1 MYDTSDYRA
10 HWPQYLPYPY
20 DITRDQ
26 GPVPNRNA
34 VDWPQSQWAPL
45 YLKPGSPSFQPYRYP
60 KDGELQRVKP
70 LYSTEDT
77 TLSSERFYFVPSA
90 NGGDTNAV
98 YESYMPLGDCGCGY
112 GCAECGGTCGCATA
126 AARPNEGAGL
136 STWQKVAVAGAVA
149 LLAYIALKPSPK
161 RR

>member
-1 MYDTSDYRA
+1 MNTADYMA

-45 YLKPGSPSFQPYRYP
+45 YLEPGSPSFQPYRYP
-60 KDGELQRVKP
+60 ADGELQRVKP
-70 LYSTEDT
+70 LVSTEDS
-77 TLSSERFYFVPSA
+77 TLSAKRFYFVPSA

-112 GCAECGGTCGCATA
+112 GCPDCNGTCGCTA
-126 AARPNEGAGL
+126 KANEGAKMP
-136 STWQKVAVAGAVA
+136 TWQKVALAGVVAYLGYLA
-149 LLAYIALKPSPK
+149 LAPQPK